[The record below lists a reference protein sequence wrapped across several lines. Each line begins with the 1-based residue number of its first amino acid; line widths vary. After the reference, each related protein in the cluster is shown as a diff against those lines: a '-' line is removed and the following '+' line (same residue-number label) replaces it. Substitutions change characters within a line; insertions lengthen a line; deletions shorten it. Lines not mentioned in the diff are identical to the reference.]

1 LGIIGA
7 ESVMSYENERE
18 SLAARPRMQQ
28 YIKIAPKK
36 ELPDW
41 AVAILGI
48 GFWVILFI
56 SIALVV
62 LARNAN

>member
-1 LGIIGA
+1 VNNEEEYLRRKRLL
-7 ESVMSYENERE
+7 ENHEYKPARE
-18 SLAARPRMQQ
+18 LN
-28 YIKIAPKK
+28 
-36 ELPDW
+36 DW
-41 AVAILGI
+41 TVAFLGI